1 MLISRMQILS
11 CGVTYSRLAVKGLGT
26 KLIACLTCHYGCTL
40 VQCRPF
46 RGRSA
51 DMCIQSSPTTI
62 SSVCKEKACLREIS
76 SVWQQ
81 VLSILFL
88 AESKS
93 SYIVGGWGTSEN
105 HRVAQI
111 KVQIVGSKQQQS
123 ILGTKNVHGE
133 VFENDLHQVENTV
146 YMHYMT
152 PSRTVI
158 PQSVYIRRTRFQQ
171 AKVQQ
176 LYACVRFH

>member
-1 MLISRMQILS
+1 MQILS

-26 KLIACLTCHYGCTL
+26 KLIGCLTCHYGCTL
-40 VQCRPF
+40 LQCRPF

-51 DMCIQSSPTTI
+51 DMCIYSSSTTI

-93 SYIVGGWGTSEN
+93 SYIVGGWGTSLRITASLRLKFRSWDPN
-105 HRVAQI
+105 ND
-111 KVQIVGSKQQQS
+111 S
-123 ILGTKNVHGE
+123 LGTKNVHGE
-133 VFENDLHQVENTV
+133 VSENDLHQVENTV
-146 YMHYMT
+146 YIYALHDAVSDRN
-152 PSRTVI
+152 PLERVLEEHASSR
-158 PQSVYIRRTRFQQ
+158 QRSSS
-171 AKVQQ
+171 
-176 LYACVRFH
+176 CVLV